1 MVNAWVPARPESLLD
16 EPRLQAE
23 PAPAR
28 CALTDGS
35 RKIVMKRFY
44 VYKSVEPRQ
53 LRSQRYLVVDRTT
66 NLPVGEETTQRAAR
80 ETAVLYNSGVF
91 EA

>member
-1 MVNAWVPARPESLLD
+1 
-16 EPRLQAE
+16 
-23 PAPAR
+23 
-28 CALTDGS
+28 
-35 RKIVMKRFY
+35 MKRFY
-44 VYKSVEPRQ
+44 VYKSVESRQ

-91 EA
+91 KA